1 MPAPATAA
9 HRWDF
14 HLPDG
19 RRIDPDG
26 YIGWRHADS
35 IAVVLESLSA
45 DRAEDDPTR
54 IFPTHAGAGFSLDEC
69 VRVLFDITLGQPVR
83 AAA

>member
-1 MPAPATAA
+1 VPAPATSA

-19 RRIDPDG
+19 RPIDPDG
-26 YIGWRHADS
+26 YVGWRHADT
-35 IAVVLESLSA
+35 IAVVLEALSA
-45 DRAEDDPTR
+45 DHADDDPTR

-69 VRVLFDITLGQPVR
+69 VRVLFDIIVEQPVP